1 MDVKQ
6 IRAWVK
12 VQSEAKAFDT
22 EQIDEVA
29 QGLFRM
35 CQWYEGKPAS
45 FGHFL
50 TAVLSNDFVKAVNR
64 ADLTNRASLPIYARF
79 LYNEFPADYKEKWM
93 AQMAAGAKK
102 VLVELDLSKFDE
114 AIGPGQ
120 IRQVQVVYDNVG
132 EGASWTETAPHK
144 IVGAR

>member
-1 MDVKQ
+1 MDLEQ
-6 IRAWVK
+6 IRAWVR
-12 VQSEAKAFDT
+12 VQSEAKDFND
-22 EQIDEVA
+22 EQIEHVTYNIHH
-29 QGLFRM
+29 M

-64 ADLTNRASLPIYARF
+64 ADLTNRAALPIYARF

-93 AQMAAGAKK
+93 VQVAAGAKK

-120 IRQVQVVYDNVG
+120 IREIQVVYKNVG
-132 EGASWTETAPHK
+132 EGTTWNEAAPYK
-144 IVGAR
+144 IVGTH